1 MIIANVN
8 EVIIMLM
15 NKAIRYRAYPTEQQ
29 KEFFMKNFGCCR
41 KIWNLMLNDKI
52 EYYKQNGKMLY
63 NTPAMYK
70 EMYPFLK
77 EVDSLAL
84 ANVQLDLQNAYNA
97 FFSNKKIGF
106 PKYKSRKYSKL
117 SYTTNNQKT
126 KTGFTIKIVDNEIRL
141 PKIKFVKIKKHREP
155 KVDWKIKSA
164 TINMEKDGKFYVSV
178 LFEYNKD
185 IVKSNGQKAIGLDYK
200 SDGLYMDSN
209 HKCCNMEKYYKKSQ
223 KRLKKLQQKL
233 SRKLETHI
241 IRYDKNHRP
250 IYDKELKE
258 CKNVQKARLKV
269 AKLSSHVAN
278 QRKDFLHKKS
288 FEIANQYDV
297 VCVEDLSLKGIGN
310 KHSKYHL
317 GKSMIDNGY
326 GIFLKFLEY
335 KLYDRGK
342 ILVKVSKKYPSS
354 QICSQCGHKHKLE
367 LYERVYKCSHCGL
380 EIDRDYNSALNILH
394 EGLRMLE

>member
-1 MIIANVN
+1 M
-8 EVIIMLM
+8 
-15 NKAIRYRAYPTEQQ
+15 
-29 KEFFMKNFGCCR
+29 
-41 KIWNLMLNDKI
+41 NDKI

-70 EMYPFLK
+70 EEYPFLK

-84 ANVQLDLQNAYNA
+84 ANVQLDLQKAYNA
-97 FFSNKKIGF
+97 FFSDKNIGF

-126 KTGFTIKIVDNEIRL
+126 KSGFTIKIVNNEIQL
-141 PKIKFVKIKKHREP
+141 PKIKFIKIKKHREP
-155 KVDWKIKSA
+155 KADWKIKSA
-164 TINMEKDGKFYVSV
+164 TVSMEKDGKFYVSV
-178 LFEYNKD
+178 LFEYDKD

-209 HKCCNMEKYYKKSQ
+209 YECCNMEKYYKKSQ
-223 KRLKKLQQKL
+223 RRLKKLQQKL

-241 IRYDKNHRP
+241 VRYDKNHRP
-250 IYDKELKE
+250 IYDRELEE

-288 FEIANQYDV
+288 FEIANQYDI
-297 VCVEDLSLKGIGN
+297 VCVEDLNLKGIGN

-317 GKSMIDNGY
+317 GKSTMDNGY
-326 GIFLKFLEY
+326 NMFLKFLEY
-335 KLYDRGK
+335 KLFDRGK
-342 ILVKVSKKYPSS
+342 ILVRVDKKYPSS

-367 LYERVYKCSHCGL
+367 LNERIYRCPHCGL

-394 EGLRMLE
+394 EGLRILEMQN

>member
-1 MIIANVN
+1 MIVTNMN

-15 NKAIRYRAYPTEQQ
+15 NKAIRYRVYPTEQQ

-52 EYYKQNGKMLY
+52 EYYKQNGIMLH

-70 EMYPFLK
+70 EEYPFLK

-84 ANVQLDLQNAYNA
+84 ANVQLDLQNAYSA

-117 SYTTNNQKT
+117 SYTTNN
-126 KTGFTIKIVDNEIRL
+126 INNCIRLLDNQIRL

-164 TINMEKDGKFYVSV
+164 TVSMKKDGKFYVSV
-178 LFEYNKD
+178 LFEYDKD

-223 KRLKKLQQKL
+223 RRLKKLQQKL

-241 IRYDKNHRP
+241 VRYDKNHRP
-250 IYDKELKE
+250 IYDKELEE
-258 CKNVQKARLKV
+258 CKNVQKVRLKV
-269 AKLSSHVAN
+269 AKLSLHVAN

-288 FEIANQYDV
+288 FEIANQYDI
-297 VCVEDLSLKGIGN
+297 VCVEDLNLKGIGN
-310 KHSKYHL
+310 KRSKYHL
-317 GKSMIDNGY
+317 GKSTMDNGY

-342 ILVKVSKKYPSS
+342 KFVKVSRKYPSS
-354 QICSQCGHKHKLE
+354 QICSQCGYKHKLE
-367 LYERVYKCSHCGL
+367 LNERVYRCPHCGL

-394 EGLRMLE
+394 EGLRMLEYN

>member
-1 MIIANVN
+1 
-8 EVIIMLM
+8 MLM
-15 NKAIRYRAYPTEQQ
+15 NRAIRYRAYPTEQQ

-41 KIWNLMLNDKI
+41 KIWNLMLYDKI
-52 EYYKQNGKMLY
+52 EYYKQNKKMLY

-70 EMYPFLK
+70 ENYPFLK

-84 ANVQLDLQNAYNA
+84 ANVQLDLQNAYNV
-97 FFSNKKIGF
+97 FFSDKKIGF

-126 KTGFTIKIVDNEIRL
+126 KSGFTIKIVDNEIRL
-141 PKIKFVKIKKHREP
+141 PKIKFIKIKKHREP
-155 KVDWKIKSA
+155 KANWKIKSA
-164 TINMEKDGKFYVSV
+164 TVSMEKDGKFYVSV
-178 LFEYNKD
+178 LFEYDEN

-209 HKCCNMEKYYKKSQ
+209 HECCNMEKYYKKSQ
-223 KRLKKLQQKL
+223 IRLKKLQQKL

-241 IRYDKNHRP
+241 VKYDKNHCP
-250 IYDKELKE
+250 IYDKELEE
-258 CKNVQKARLKV
+258 CKNVQKVRLKV
-269 AKLSSHVAN
+269 SKLSSHVAN
-278 QRKDFLHKKS
+278 QRKDFIHKKS
-288 FEIANQYDV
+288 FEIANRYDI
-297 VCVEDLSLKGIGN
+297 VCVEDLNLKGIGN
-310 KHSKYHL
+310 KCSKYHH
-317 GKSMIDNGY
+317 GKSTMDNGY

-342 ILVKVSKKYPSS
+342 ILFKVIKRYPSS

-367 LYERVYKCSHCGL
+367 LNERVYRCPHCGL

-394 EGLRMLE
+394 EGLRMLEQN